1 MIERRGDHL
10 YAELKGRE
18 TAADM
23 RAFLEATKAACGE
36 HGCPRILIC
45 VRESRPVF
53 KAEDYGLGGDTRTLA
68 TPACR
73 IALLGD
79 SSEHHHAHE
88 YVEIVARQQGVNVK
102 AFRAEADALLW
113 LRDEVLDAP
122 QPRRAPKLA

>member
-1 MIERRGDHL
+1 MQGDHL
-10 YAELKGRE
+10 YAELRERE

-23 RAFLEATKAACGE
+23 RAFLEAAKASCGE

-45 VRESRPVF
+45 VRDSRPVF
-53 KAEDYGLGGDTRTLA
+53 KAEDYGLSGNVSALV
-68 TPACR
+68 TPECR

-102 AFRAEADALLW
+102 AFRAEAEALRW
-113 LRDEVLDAP
+113 LRGEPLDSL
-122 QPRRAPKLA
+122 QPRRATKLA